1 MSNIKVLLVDDHSV
15 VRQGLERMLELDSTI
30 KIVGHANCGQSAI
43 SQAQQLSPDAIL
55 MDVKMPDMSGIEVTK
70 ELKAQGCPSNI
81 IMLTVYGDTYVT
93 QAAEAGAV
101 GYLLKDIDREDL
113 VQAIKAV
120 CEGQSP
126 LAPSITRCLFEN
138 LAVLS
143 RANKNDL
150 LTVRQI
156 DVLRQIASGS
166 TNREIGA
173 QLYLSEA
180 TVKREA
186 NAIFCKL
193 EVSDRA
199 QAVAEAY
206 RRDLF

>member
-15 VRQGLERMLELDSTI
+15 VRQGLERMLELDGAI
-30 KIVGHANCGQSAI
+30 KVVGHADCGQSAI
-43 SQAQQLSPDAIL
+43 SQAQQLSPDVIL
-55 MDVKMPDMSGIEVTK
+55 MDVKMPDMSGIEVTR
-70 ELKAQGCPSNI
+70 ELKEQGCPSNI

-93 QAAEAGAV
+93 QAVEAGAV

-113 VQAIKAV
+113 VQAIKSV
-120 CEGQSP
+120 CQGQSP

-143 RANKNDL
+143 RANKNGL
-150 LTVRQI
+150 LTMRQTDI
-156 DVLRQIASGS
+156 LRQIASGA
-166 TNREIGA
+166 TNREIA
-173 QLYLSEA
+173 EQLFLSEA
-180 TVKREA
+180 TVKRET

-206 RRDLF
+206 IRNLL